1 MKNNN
6 EKYVYVNG
14 IGGLGNC
21 IFQIAS
27 AIYYAE
33 KYEFKII
40 LNNNSSELHFG
51 TSNYTNRDK
60 RKKINNIPIS
70 YKDTIFNT
78 SYLSF
83 ETINLSNCDNIYN
96 DYTDNK
102 LYTINEKHLCIYG
115 YCQNYNLFLPILNE
129 IPKYFNLSDESI
141 KLYLINKYKID
152 NTKHNI
158 MVSIRAGDDFIH
170 MNKIT
175 KKSYSNAL
183 SHIIKENPNNYNILI
198 IADNIDKIHFK
209 FELPNDIEYKIID
222 EDDIAQFYAG
232 LMCSSFILCESTYH
246 YWIALIKYI
255 NDKNTDVYCF
265 LDTDLTNRPLALPE
279 WNKIPY

>member
-83 ETINLSNCDNIYN
+83 ETINL
-96 DYTDNK
+96 
-102 LYTINEKHLCIYG
+102 
-115 YCQNYNLFLPILNE
+115 
-129 IPKYFNLSDESI
+129 
-141 KLYLINKYKID
+141 
-152 NTKHNI
+152 
-158 MVSIRAGDDFIH
+158 
-170 MNKIT
+170 
-175 KKSYSNAL
+175 
-183 SHIIKENPNNYNILI
+183 
-198 IADNIDKIHFK
+198 
-209 FELPNDIEYKIID
+209 
-222 EDDIAQFYAG
+222 
-232 LMCSSFILCESTYH
+232 
-246 YWIALIKYI
+246 
-255 NDKNTDVYCF
+255 
-265 LDTDLTNRPLALPE
+265 
-279 WNKIPY
+279 